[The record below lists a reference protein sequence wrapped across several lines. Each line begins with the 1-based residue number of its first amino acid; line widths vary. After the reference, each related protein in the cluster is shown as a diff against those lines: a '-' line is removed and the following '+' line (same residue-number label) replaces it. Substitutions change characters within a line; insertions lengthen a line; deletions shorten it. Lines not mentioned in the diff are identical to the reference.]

1 MRSHHRCSI
10 AISIHTQKLREGASP
25 TKHTYPL
32 LLKAVSNSG
41 ARSPTQIH
49 AQILKFGFDSDSF
62 VHNSLV
68 SAYAKSRDLR
78 SAQKLFDRCSRRDYI
93 TWDAMIHGYV
103 ENNRAME
110 GLTLFKLM
118 RSTGVDID
126 GVTVVSVLKGS
137 GVVGDVWFG
146 KCVHGFYVACGRVRR
161 DSFVGT
167 ALVDMYA
174 KCGEIDEA
182 KKVFDEM
189 PYRGIVSWGALIA
202 GYERCGLFKEALF
215 VSQAMLAEGV
225 KPNQVTLTSAL
236 TACTQLGALD
246 QGKWIHAYVERNRL
260 ELNSFVGTALIDLYA
275 KCGCVDDAFA
285 VFEKLPRKDV
295 YPWTALING
304 LAMNG
309 RGLECLDLFDR
320 MLKERIAPNEVTLI
334 ALLSACAHSG
344 LVDQGRVFFENMF
357 KDYGVKPKLEHYGCM
372 IDMLGRAGRLEEALC
387 VIKSMPMEPSSAL
400 WGALLGACLVHKD
413 YELGE
418 RIGKHLIDM
427 EPYDSGK
434 YAMVANMHA
443 LSRKWEE
450 AANVRKSMKG
460 RKVEKSSGCSWIEVG
475 GVVHEF
481 IALDGSHSQSK
492 DVYEVLDG
500 LIGIMK
506 MEGFEPSSSL
516 WLVAVDVI

>member
-78 SAQKLFDRCSRRDYI
+78 SAQKLFDGCSRRDYI

-103 ENNRAME
+103 ENNRAIE
-110 GLTLFKLM
+110 
-118 RSTGVDID
+118 
-126 GVTVVSVLKGS
+126 
-137 GVVGDVWFG
+137 
-146 KCVHGFYVACGRVRR
+146 
-161 DSFVGT
+161 
-167 ALVDMYA
+167 
-174 KCGEIDEA
+174 EIDEA

-202 GYERCGLFKEALF
+202 GYERCGLFKEALV
-215 VSQAMLAEGV
+215 VSQDMLAEGV

-236 TACTQLGALD
+236 TACAQLGALD

-320 MLKERIAPNEVTLI
+320 MLKERIAPNDVTLI

-460 RKVEKSSGCSWIEVG
+460 RKVEKSSGCSWIEMG